1 MLCDYGVN
9 QYMME
14 SRKLFAALGNSL
26 EYSPLEQING
36 VTVPESD
43 YYAAGV
49 LLYHMCGESDS
60 SEIRDMKHG
69 KIPNYSGR
77 THEKLLNLTK

>member
-9 QYMME
+9 QKMIE

-36 VTVPESD
+36 VLVPESD

-60 SEIRDMKHG
+60 SEIREMKHG
-69 KIPNYSGR
+69 KIPDYSGR
-77 THEKLLNLTK
+77 AHEKLLRLTE